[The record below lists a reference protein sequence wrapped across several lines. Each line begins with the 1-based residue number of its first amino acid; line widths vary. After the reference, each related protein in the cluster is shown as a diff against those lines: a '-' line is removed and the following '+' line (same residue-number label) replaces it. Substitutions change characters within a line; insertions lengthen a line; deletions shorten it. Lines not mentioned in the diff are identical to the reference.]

1 MTYAFV
7 LIKDTRKI
15 TNPSPNGG
23 EGDFRDIGDQI
34 TFSCFTLKLI
44 NSDFVIFEKWAVQ
57 TEICYVDSYV
67 ENIDFHITDINQ
79 DKNVEIWYVMES
91 NCSSGVEPSKLNI
104 CLFKNG
110 TIHKMESVTNFPG
123 FFSDVDIR
131 EWIKDG
137 SEYVINKFD
146 SNFEVLSEEYKT
158 YAINLRNK
166 NLCGQGIY
174 WR

>member
-1 MTYAFV
+1 
-7 LIKDTRKI
+7 
-15 TNPSPNGG
+15 
-23 EGDFRDIGDQI
+23 
-34 TFSCFTLKLI
+34 
-44 NSDFVIFEKWAVQ
+44 
-57 TEICYVDSYV
+57 
-67 ENIDFHITDINQ
+67 
-79 DKNVEIWYVMES
+79 
-91 NCSSGVEPSKLNI
+91 
-104 CLFKNG
+104 
-110 TIHKMESVTNFPG
+110 MESVTNFPG
-123 FFSDVDIR
+123 FFSDIDIR